1 MFISLSQ
8 AGLVHIRHGR
18 TTTVTGEPAGDTR
31 ASGRMRLTRPQYSHD
46 CKLSGCK
53 PHVCKTMAKSTIHI
67 IHSILSGAFEAAERW
82 QRYLSA
88 NCFGDYLT
96 RSGIDVPTRE
106 LLTFAM
112 LASLGGCD
120 AQVKG
125 HVTANLNVGNDRA
138 RLLSVLTVLIPF
150 IWVPPHR

>member
-1 MFISLSQ
+1 MFIALSE

-53 PHVCKTMAKSTIHI
+53 PHVCKPMAKSTIHI

-82 QRYLSA
+82 SGSTGILPIPPDRQR
-88 NCFGDYLT
+88 
-96 RSGIDVPTRE
+96 
-106 LLTFAM
+106 
-112 LASLGGCD
+112 
-120 AQVKG
+120 
-125 HVTANLNVGNDRA
+125 
-138 RLLSVLTVLIPF
+138 
-150 IWVPPHR
+150 